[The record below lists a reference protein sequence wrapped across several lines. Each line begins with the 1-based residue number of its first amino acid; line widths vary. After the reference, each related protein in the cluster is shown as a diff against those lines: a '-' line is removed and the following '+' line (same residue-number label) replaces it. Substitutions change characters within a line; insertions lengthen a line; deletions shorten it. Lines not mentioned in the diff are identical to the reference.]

1 MKKIYTLLL
10 IITLSITTQAQVVIS
25 QVYGGGGNGTTTAA
39 SYANDFIELLN
50 TGTTPQ
56 SLNGWSIQYSSATGP
71 TAPNTW
77 LVHPLPNFT
86 LQPGQYF
93 LIQESAGTNTIQAPL
108 LPTSDF
114 NGVGVATSATDTTL
128 LGIAMSASNGK
139 VILVNS
145 VTPETITNPSG
156 SQIIDKVGY
165 GTTPTGY
172 EGTGP
177 TGTTLSST
185 TSAQRN
191 NAGCTDT
198 NNNSTD
204 FTTAL
209 PLPRNSSSPFNTCSL
224 STNQNTK
231 MGLIVYP
238 NPVNNGLLNIQT
250 ADNTVKNVVVYDL
263 LGKQVLS
270 TSTSNT
276 VNVSSLKPGV
286 YTMKIT
292 EDNNTGIMKIVI
304 N

>member
-39 SYANDFIELLN
+39 SYSNDFIELLN
-50 TGTTPQ
+50 RGTTPQ
-56 SLNGWSIQYSSATGP
+56 NLNGWSIQYASATGP
-71 TAPNTW
+71 TSPNSW

-93 LIQESAGTNTIQAPL
+93 LIQESAGTNTIPAPS
-108 LPTSDF
+108 LPTPDF
-114 NGVGVATSATDTTL
+114 NGVGVATSPTDITL
-128 LGIAMSASNGK
+128 LGISMSGTNGK
-139 VILVNS
+139 VILVSS
-145 VTPETITNPSG
+145 VTPETAINPSG

-177 TGTTLSST
+177 TGTALTST

-198 NNNSTD
+198 DNNSVD
-204 FTTAL
+204 FTATL
-209 PLPRNSSSPFNTCSL
+209 PVARNSSSAFNTCTL

-250 ADNTVKNVVVYDL
+250 TNNSVKDVVVYDL

-276 VNVSSLKPGV
+276 VNVSSLESGI

-292 EDNNTGIMKIVI
+292 EEDNTGIMKIVI

>member
-39 SYANDFIELLN
+39 SYSNDFIELLN
-50 TGTTPQ
+50 NGTTPQ
-56 SLNGWSIQYSSATGP
+56 NLNGWSIQYASATGP

-93 LIQESAGTNTIQAPL
+93 LIQESAGTNTIPAPS
-108 LPTSDF
+108 LPTPDF
-114 NGVGVATSATDTTL
+114 NGVGVATSATDLTL
-128 LGIAMSASNGK
+128 LGISMSGSNGK
-139 VILVNS
+139 VILVSS
-145 VTPETITNPSG
+145 VTPETSVNPVG

-177 TGTTLSST
+177 TGTTLTST

-191 NAGCTDT
+191 NAGCIDT
-198 NNNSTD
+198 NNNSVD
-204 FTTAL
+204 FTAAL
-209 PLPRNSSSPFNTCSL
+209 PLPRNSSSPLNTCSL
-224 STNQNTK
+224 STNQNQIS
-231 MGLIVYP
+231 GLQVYP
-238 NPVNNGLLNIQT
+238 NPTKNILNIIT
-250 ADNTVKNVVVYDL
+250 DLNSAKNVEIYDMI
-263 LGKQVLS
+263 GKKVLVENIQS
-270 TSTSNT
+270 QLD
-276 VNVSSLKPGV
+276 VSSLLTGMYIV
-286 YTMKIT
+286 KIT
-292 EDNNTGIMKIVI
+292 EDGKTSTKRLAI

>member
-39 SYANDFIELLN
+39 SYSNDFIELLN
-50 TGTTPQ
+50 RGTTPQ
-56 SLNGWSIQYSSATGP
+56 NLNGWSIQYASATGP
-71 TAPNTW
+71 TSPNSW

-93 LIQESAGTNTIQAPL
+93 LIQESAGTNTIPAPS
-108 LPTSDF
+108 LPTPDF
-114 NGVGVATSATDTTL
+114 NGVGVATSPTDTTL
-128 LGIAMSASNGK
+128 LGISMSGSNGK
-139 VILVNS
+139 VILVSS
-145 VTPETITNPSG
+145 VTPETAINPSG

-177 TGTTLSST
+177 TGTTLTST

-198 NNNSTD
+198 DNNSVD
-204 FTTAL
+204 FTAAL
-209 PLPRNSSSPFNTCSL
+209 PVARNSSSTFNTCTL
-224 STNQNTK
+224 STNQNQIS
-231 MGLIVYP
+231 GLQVYP
-238 NPVNNGLLNIQT
+238 NPTKNILNIT
-250 ADNTVKNVVVYDL
+250 TDLNSTKNVEIYDMV
-263 LGKQVLS
+263 GKKVLVENIQS
-270 TSTSNT
+270 QL
-276 VNVSSLKPGV
+276 NVSSLVTGMYIV
-286 YTMKIT
+286 KIT
-292 EDNNTGIMKIVI
+292 EDGKTSTKRLAI